1 MSQNKNNS
9 GVLFRNSKKKMVPNP
24 ADLKGPKVPADEKES
39 KKPDYTGDATI
50 AGVDYWMA
58 AWIKESQKQNGAKYF
73 SFAFT
78 PKPVEVEP

>member
-9 GVLFRNSKKKMVPNP
+9 GVLFRNSKKKMIP
-24 ADLKGPKVPADEKES
+24 ADDGKKVPADEKEA
-39 KKPDYTGDATI
+39 KKPDYTGEATI
-50 AGVDYWMA
+50 EGKDYWMA
-58 AWIKESQKQNGAKYF
+58 AWVKESQKQNGSKYF